1 MDNVYKIYF
10 FGLIFFNFIHHNKI
24 TIFAIMKIELHQI
37 FNSLYK
43 DTNIKVFIKRLDL
56 IESDISGNKYFK
68 LKYNIKEVIS
78 KGYNK
83 IVTFGGA
90 FSNHI
95 LASSIIAKNNNLLSI
110 GIIRGE
116 AHHPLN
122 ATLKKATLNGMKL
135 IYISRSEYKLKE
147 SKKFTENI
155 YDLYGDCYIIPEGGT
170 NDLAI
175 KGTGDII
182 TDHDDYDY
190 ICCPVGTGGT
200 IAGIINTSNSNQ
212 RVLGFPAIKGFDT
225 LNDNINLWSNKD
237 NWTLIDKY
245 NFGGYARFNNDLID
259 FIKDF
264 YLNHNIPLDLIYTS
278 KMIYGVN
285 DLIRNNRINSNS
297 SVLLI
302 HTGGL
307 QGNIGMNDRYNL
319 NLPI

>member
-1 MDNVYKIYF
+1 
-10 FGLIFFNFIHHNKI
+10 
-24 TIFAIMKIELHQI
+24 MKIESHQI

-56 IESDISGNKYFK
+56 IESDIAGNKYFK
-68 LKYNIKEVIS
+68 LKHNIKEVIS
-78 KGYNK
+78 KGYKK

-95 LASSIIAKNNNLLSI
+95 LASSIIAKNNNLLSV

-116 AHHPLN
+116 EHHPLN
-122 ATLKKATLNGMKL
+122 STLKKAALNGMKL
-135 IYISRSEYKLKE
+135 VYISRSEYKLKE
-147 SKKFTENI
+147 SKKFIENI
-155 YDLYGDCYIIPEGGT
+155 YGLYGDCYIIPEGGT

-182 TDHDDYDY
+182 TDDDDYNY
-190 ICCPVGTGGT
+190 ICCSVGTGGT
-200 IAGIINTSNSNQ
+200 IAGIINASNSNQ
-212 RVLGFPAIKGFDT
+212 RVLGFPAIKGFEK
-225 LNDNINLWSNKD
+225 LNDNINLWTNKD

-245 NFGGYARFNNDLID
+245 SFGGYARFNNDLIN

-264 YLNHNIPLDLIYTS
+264 YLNHNIPLDMIYTA

-285 DLIRNNRINSNS
+285 DLIRNNKINSNS

-307 QGNIGMNDRYNL
+307 QGNIGMNDRYNF
-319 NLPI
+319 NLPIG